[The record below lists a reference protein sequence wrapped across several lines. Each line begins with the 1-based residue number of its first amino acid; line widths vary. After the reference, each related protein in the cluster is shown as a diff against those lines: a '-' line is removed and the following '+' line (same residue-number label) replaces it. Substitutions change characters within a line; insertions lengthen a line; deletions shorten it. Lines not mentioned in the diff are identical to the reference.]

1 LTSLTQR
8 VTIYLPLGMKILQN
22 LVKTQGTLIDV
33 MSNQYREDDDLD
45 CILRDAL
52 RRHEAMAPEPGAS
65 FAVLRCRLAD
75 ERSFRSRPW
84 SLVSPGWTSSHMSA
98 SYWYLA
104 PLTRF
109 AR

>member
-1 LTSLTQR
+1 MKNFHSL
-8 VTIYLPLGMKILQN
+8 VE
-22 LVKTQGTLIDV
+22 TQGALIDV
-33 MSNQYREDDDLD
+33 RSNQYREDDDLD

-52 RRHEAMAPEPGAS
+52 RRNEAAAPDQAR
-65 FAVLRCRLAD
+65 VLGLLRARLAHD
-75 ERSFRSRPW
+75 GNRARVPW
-84 SLVSPGWTSSHMSA
+84 SLAAPGWTSSYMSA

>member
-8 VTIYLPLGMKILQN
+8 VTIYLPLEMKIFQN

-52 RRHEAMAPEPGAS
+52 RRHEAVAPEPGVS

-75 ERSFRSRPW
+75 ERGSHSRPW
-84 SLVSPGWTSSHMSA
+84 SLVSPGWTSSYMSA